1 VRNIRQRVKAAQ
13 RTLDKFKEVPFE
25 WGRHDCGQMI
35 FYHLRRLGRRVSFAP
50 AGSYDSA
57 LGAKRVLQ
65 AAGVGT
71 LPALLDK
78 WGLPRIAPAAALPGD
93 LVQMPGDDTIGAMT
107 IYVGNGRVLGYHEA
121 VEGAVVMQPVEM
133 VAAWRAA

>member
-13 RTLDKFKEVPFE
+13 RTLDKFKEVP
-25 WGRHDCGQMI
+25 
-35 FYHLRRLGRRVSFAP
+35 Y
-50 AGSYDSA
+50 
-57 LGAKRVLQ
+57 
-65 AAGVGT
+65 
-71 LPALLDK
+71 K